1 MDVKLRVYEARD
13 FDTLFAIDRA
23 CFAPGIAYT
32 RGMLREFLT
41 QPGADCLVAL
51 SGDELADP
59 GTFKR
64 RRGETEDKKIN
75 RAIAGFLIAESE
87 AAQGHIVTLDIVESE
102 RRKGIG
108 TVLLRGM
115 EERLAASGVAFVIL
129 ETATSNEA
137 GVAFWQ
143 WHGYRSFRVIRGYY
157 SGRQDAYQMRKI
169 LGR

>member
-1 MDVKLRVYEARD
+1 MDVKLRTYEPED
-13 FDTLFAIDRA
+13 FETLYAIDRA

-41 QPGADCLVAL
+41 QPGTDCLVAL
-51 SGDELADP
+51 SGDEAADA
-59 GTFKR
+59 GGAKQG
-64 RRGETEDKKIN
+64 RGEIRNRDIN
-75 RAIAGFLIAESE
+75 KAIAGFLIAESE
-87 AAQGHIVTLDIVESE
+87 AAQGHIVTLDIVESA

-143 WHGYRSFRVIRGYY
+143 RHGYRSFRVIRGYY

-169 LGR
+169 LGG